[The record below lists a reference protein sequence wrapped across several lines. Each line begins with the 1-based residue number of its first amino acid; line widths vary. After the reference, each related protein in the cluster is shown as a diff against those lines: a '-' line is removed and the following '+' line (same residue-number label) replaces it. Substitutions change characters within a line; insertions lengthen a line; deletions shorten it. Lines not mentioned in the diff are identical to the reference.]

1 MEEASQPDA
10 KATGL
15 AGGIVKEEQALV
27 DNGWNLKGETDC
39 WGLRI
44 KPAQPPAG
52 ETFDL
57 VLKRY
62 NEVEE
67 KFLDSQTW
75 IRLQR
80 IVQDNVSR
88 PTQIDNALC
97 VALGSLSAV
106 GQCRGNLD
114 DRTSSL
120 FQLAAFIAVIA
131 ELQTKVF
138 EAHGKA
144 AHLQEQGVV
153 KPQDRPQVKISM
165 TAQEP
170 RFNDLDKQLLKH
182 LGIRVVAEPEMWSLI
197 DERSMVYIPGAEAN
211 HFMIVSRKKPAM
223 WWPISSKYL
232 KYVEK

>member
-1 MEEASQPDA
+1 MEE
-10 KATGL
+10 ATGL

-27 DNGWNLKGETDC
+27 DNVRTPDGESDC

-44 KPAQPPAG
+44 KPSQPPTG
-52 ETFDL
+52 ETFDS
-57 VLKRY
+57 VFKRY
-62 NEVEE
+62 EEVKE

-75 IRLQR
+75 VRLQC
-80 IVQDNVSR
+80 IVQDMLSHPIRV
-88 PTQIDNALC
+88 DNALC

-120 FQLAAFIAVIA
+120 FQLAAFIAVVA
-131 ELQTKVF
+131 ELQTKMS
-138 EAHGKA
+138 EPHGKA
-144 AHLQEQGVV
+144 VHLQEQGVV

-182 LGIRVVAEPEMWSLI
+182 LGIKVVAEPEIWTRI
-197 DERSMVYIPGAEAN
+197 DERSMVYMPGAEAN

-223 WWPISSKYL
+223 WWPVSSKYL